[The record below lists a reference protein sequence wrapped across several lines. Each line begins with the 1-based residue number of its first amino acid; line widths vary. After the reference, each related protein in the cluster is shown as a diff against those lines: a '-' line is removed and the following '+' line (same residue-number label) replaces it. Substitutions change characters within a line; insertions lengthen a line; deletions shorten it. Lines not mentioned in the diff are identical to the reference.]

1 MYKPSIVIETNQSQI
16 GTIRVFVNSGLDLID
31 AVENN
36 ALMSTIQ
43 NEGDWR
49 HETGERASDWI
60 LQQCLSMADPIGYVF
75 NQTVWPNVLLTALL
89 KDAAPDT
96 VRRILTRC
104 DILAV
109 QYALCFWIRGIDE
122 YVIIT
127 HPVQTTMLQTTLNT
141 ICILQFIQEKI
152 GDFHFRLRYGMIPRV
167 SAGYSTPASWALGR
181 SRSFSFF
188 VGLLRSL
195 SVCFETFVKKEVE
208 IIGDSWTEETLMAV
222 FLDDSSPGRA
232 IESRR
237 AFCKYCM
244 KNKPITIDQETP
256 WEIKIRRIKAGEDPN
271 GPFSED
277 EIKEL
282 ESWNEYVHEFTVNE
296 ICGLCQERVK
306 AEREADEEDQF
317 SPFYVHL

>member
-1 MYKPSIVIETNQSQI
+1 M
-16 GTIRVFVNSGLDLID
+16 
-31 AVENN
+31 
-36 ALMSTIQ
+36 
-43 NEGDWR
+43 
-49 HETGERASDWI
+49 
-60 LQQCLSMADPIGYVF
+60 
-75 NQTVWPNVLLTALL
+75 
-89 KDAAPDT
+89 
-96 VRRILTRC
+96 
-104 DILAV
+104 
-109 QYALCFWIRGIDE
+109 E

-152 GDFHFRLRYGMIPRV
+152 GDFHFRLRYGMIPGV